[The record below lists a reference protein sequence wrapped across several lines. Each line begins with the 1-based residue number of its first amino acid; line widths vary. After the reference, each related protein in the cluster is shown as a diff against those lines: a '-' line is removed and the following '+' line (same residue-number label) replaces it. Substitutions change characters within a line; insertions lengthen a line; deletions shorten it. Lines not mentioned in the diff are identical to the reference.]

1 MQWFPELEELAKGS
15 SKLFVGNKID
25 LRNEH
30 DDPKTF
36 IRKEVAR
43 KIIEEELHSKYL
55 ECSALTQE
63 GLKEV
68 FDEAMRM
75 ALQMKQPK
83 MKKKEKDSKCN
94 LI

>member
-1 MQWFPELEELAKGS
+1 M
-15 SKLFVGNKID
+15 
-25 LRNEH
+25 
-30 DDPKTF
+30 
-36 IRKEVAR
+36 AR
-43 KIIEEELHSKYL
+43 KIIEEELNSKYL

-83 MKKKEKDSKCN
+83 MKKKEKDSRCN

>member
-1 MQWFPELEELAKGS
+1 M
-15 SKLFVGNKID
+15 
-25 LRNEH
+25 
-30 DDPKTF
+30 
-36 IRKEVAR
+36 AR
-43 KIIEEELHSKYL
+43 KIIEQELKAKYL

-75 ALQMKQPK
+75 ALQMKVPK
-83 MKKKEKDSKCN
+83 MQKKKDKGGCK